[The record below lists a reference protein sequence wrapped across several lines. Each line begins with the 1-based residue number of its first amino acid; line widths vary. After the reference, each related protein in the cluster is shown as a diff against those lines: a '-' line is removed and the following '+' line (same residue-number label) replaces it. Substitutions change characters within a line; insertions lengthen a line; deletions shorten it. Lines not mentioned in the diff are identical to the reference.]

1 MIGWTQVDMRLH
13 IGLAGATLGMDASLT
28 WTTAL
33 RTIGEEQTLV
43 LIRAA
48 RTNAR
53 FLLLADHD

>member
-1 MIGWTQVDMRLH
+1 VDMRLH